1 MSDSNSAQAL
11 AERARTALFEHDYAS
26 QACGIACVLI
36 APGTATM
43 TMTIRHDML
52 NGFGICHGGFIS
64 TLADTAMAFASNSRN
79 EMSLA
84 TNFSLDFI
92 APGRLDDVLT
102 AVASEAART
111 GRQGLY
117 DVRVT
122 SQRAELIALMRGRV
136 HRLRGKTV
144 FEAP

>member
-1 MSDSNSAQAL
+1 MLELNSAQAL
-11 AERARTALFEHDYAS
+11 AERARTALFEHDHAS

-84 TNFSLDFI
+84 TNFALDFI

-102 AVASEAART
+102 AVASEIART
-111 GRQGLY
+111 GRQALY

-122 SQRAELIALMRGRV
+122 NQRAELIALMRGRV

-144 FEAP
+144 LEAP

>member
-1 MSDSNSAQAL
+1 MSDSISAQAL
-11 AERARTALFEHDYAS
+11 AERARATLFEHDYAS
-26 QACGIACVLI
+26 QACGIACVVI

-43 TMTIRHDML
+43 TMTIRRDML

-122 SQRAELIALMRGRV
+122 NQRAELIALMRGRV
-136 HRLRGKTV
+136 HRLRSKTV